1 MFSYHYFWFFIIVQ
15 FCVFCQQ
22 RCVNRMP
29 TLPPIIQSLFY
40 LLSILG
46 SISYYVFLIL
56 GFWYMPHWWY
66 PLAMICCGTII
77 SSLIPVPDF
86 IAAFVGIIAIP
97 VCSILMYLDLFYI
110 I

>member
-1 MFSYHYFWFFIIVQ
+1 MFSCLYFWFYIIVQ

-29 TLPPIIQSLFY
+29 TLPPITQFLFH

-46 SISYYVFLIL
+46 SISYYAFLIL

-66 PLAMICCGTII
+66 PLVMIGCGMI
-77 SSLIPVPDF
+77 SSLIPIPDL

-97 VCSILMYLDLFYI
+97 VCSVLMYLDLFCI